1 MIKKYYFFGNF
12 FYFFCDEVCKN
23 LIVVVATI
31 YSRYTLT
38 WNEGT
43 RCCLKRPA
51 LDMIYPHMKWGNQAL
66 ARLKLNTD
74 DIPSYEMRERLLNP
88 NCWPNARYTLTHNE
102 GTPSVAI
109 DFSYLK
115 YIVVQPTQKPFTI
128 LVIYL
133 ICWKNARADYF
144 CGFFY
149 HPCGLLANTSPGLQP
164 AKLRFALA
172 AKKNRYRKICDT

>member
-1 MIKKYYFFGNF
+1 
-12 FYFFCDEVCKN
+12 
-23 LIVVVATI
+23 
-31 YSRYTLT
+31 
-38 WNEGT
+38 
-43 RCCLKRPA
+43 
-51 LDMIYPHMKWGNQAL
+51 MKWGNQAL

-172 AKKNRYRKICDT
+172 AKKTGIAKFATPSSSQWTFFYSLLIRVLRTNLLPDCSAQINLAGSQKRTC